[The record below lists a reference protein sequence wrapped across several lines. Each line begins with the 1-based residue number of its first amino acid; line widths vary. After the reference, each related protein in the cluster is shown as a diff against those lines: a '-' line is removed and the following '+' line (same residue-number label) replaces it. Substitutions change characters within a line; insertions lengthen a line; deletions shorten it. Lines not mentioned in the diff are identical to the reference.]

1 MKKEVKK
8 NNIIILFLLVMILGI
23 LFAGLIYINN
33 CRAEKIDISGKVKND
48 GAVLFHLDNVDN
60 AQAILLFEGQYADS
74 KVKFQDILNKDS
86 LDELDVLT
94 ISEKISTTKKAK
106 SENGKYRSY
115 NKSTILKILDY
126 QKTNQLNNSQLAK
139 HFNLSR
145 NTVAKWKKMFLI

>member
-1 MKKEVKK
+1 MRNSTSIDYKRIFCDLLAKKHPER
-8 NNIIILFLLVMILGI
+8 LP
-23 LFAGLIYINN
+23 
-33 CRAEKIDISGKVKND
+33 E
-48 GAVLFHLDNVDN
+48 
-60 AQAILLFEGQYADS
+60 
-74 KVKFQDILNKDS
+74 FQDILNKDS

-94 ISEKISTTKKAK
+94 ISEKISATKKAK

>member
-1 MKKEVKK
+1 MRNSTSIDYKRIFYDLLAKKHPER
-8 NNIIILFLLVMILGI
+8 LP
-23 LFAGLIYINN
+23 
-33 CRAEKIDISGKVKND
+33 E
-48 GAVLFHLDNVDN
+48 
-60 AQAILLFEGQYADS
+60 
-74 KVKFQDILNKDS
+74 FQDILNKDS

-94 ISEKISTTKKAK
+94 ISEKISATKKAK

-145 NTVAKWKKMFLI
+145 NTVAKWKKMFFNLTKMNNNPKTNYYAINIRSRTRQKRSQPTNSYRASECLHTLQSTSR